1 MPAVC
6 QFVYMFLC
14 KRLRAEYVCM
24 NSVSKHGNTSL
35 VMCSCF
41 ACLLQVSVAQ
51 FLFMV
56 LIAIVGRI
64 DQYVLS

>member
-1 MPAVC
+1 MPEVC
-6 QFVYMFLC
+6 QFVYMSLC

-24 NSVSKHGNTSL
+24 NSVFKHGSAAP
-35 VMCSCF
+35 VMCS
-41 ACLLQVSVAQ
+41 CLLQVSVAQ
-51 FLFMV
+51 SLFMV